1 MARMAAFEASFR
13 TDCASANLATTFDAK
28 KHVRAFKATTAPSSS
43 DVDQQVL
50 DTNLK
55 ILEMGKLFESHSKLN
70 MLRQTRGGGRGGGRG
85 GPPSRARRGERPPVR
100 ATPEQSCLWCAEKGH
115 TIFDCP
121 SPPTPAAKKV
131 RDDLVAKR
139 AAKVRNDDR
148 KARRLAT
155 AATSAIVSDDESDG
169 EGDDLVHTTFA
180 ALQAIFAANEIT
192 KPSCFRVVSQDS
204 VDPSPAS
211 SLFLAQRQKV
221 VCRVSKLVRYHHV
234 VYCLRPLLLLKVSFF
249 KHPTPSVTSLL
260 SSMLWRLN
268 LVFVVGLATPLRPNF
283 PVFFNFRPI
292 ITTKITMYTLY
303 VMRLFSPFGLSRISR
318 AQLFSTLVR
327 HVQLP
332 TILLKRNCTSET
344 SGGTASIYESGVF
357 EYSYI

>member
-1 MARMAAFEASFR
+1 
-13 TDCASANLATTFDAK
+13 L
-28 KHVRAFKATTAPSSS
+28 
-43 DVDQQVL
+43 
-50 DTNLK
+50 
-55 ILEMGKLFESHSKLN
+55 
-70 MLRQTRGGGRGGGRG
+70 
-85 GPPSRARRGERPPVR
+85 
-100 ATPEQSCLWCAEKGH
+100 
-115 TIFDCP
+115 
-121 SPPTPAAKKV
+121 
-131 RDDLVAKR
+131 RDDLIAKR
-139 AAKVRNDDR
+139 AAKIHNDDC

-169 EGDDLVHTTFA
+169 EGDDFAHSTFA
-180 ALQAIFAANEIT
+180 DIQAIFTADEPT

-268 LVFVVGLATPLRPNF
+268 LVFVVGLVTPLRPNF

-292 ITTKITMYTLY
+292 MPTKITMYTLY
-303 VMRLFSPFGLSRISR
+303 VMRLFSPFGSQKFSR
-318 AQLFSTLVR
+318 ALPSLILAQ
-327 HVQLP
+327 HVQLS
-332 TILLKRNCTSET
+332 TIRLNSKFFHLLCC
-344 SGGTASIYESGVF
+344 
-357 EYSYI
+357 